1 MFESEFICLSGWDGK
16 VFLGGLLGLGC
27 QKGGVECTLG
37 NVNSSLLYHVFVVL
51 PKSLF
56 SV

>member
-1 MFESEFICLSGWDGK
+1 MVESEFICLSGWDGK
-16 VFLGGLLGLGC
+16 GFLGGLLGLGC

-51 PKSLF
+51 PKDMND
-56 SV
+56 V